1 MSTYFSLIPSGI
13 LEKKDLSDGSK
24 LTYALILGLSN
35 KYGYCFAT
43 NTYLSESRNTSVSTI
58 QRQLAE
64 LKQHGCVV
72 IEFNSKNDRR
82 ITPVILASQFEK
94 VAKNSKNK
102 AYDVNREAIDEALN
116 TLWQG
121 IR

>member
-13 LEKKDLSDGSK
+13 MDKKDLSDGSK

-35 KYGYCFAT
+35 RFGYSFAS
-43 NTYLSESRNTSVSTI
+43 NSYLSEQRSVSVSTI

-64 LKQHGCVV
+64 LKNKGCITV
-72 IEFNSKNDRR
+72 EFNVKHDRR

-94 VAKNSKNK
+94 VSKNSKNK
-102 AYDVNREAIDEALN
+102 QYDVNRDQMEDALN
-116 TLWQG
+116 TLWRQMN
-121 IR
+121 

>member
-13 LEKKDLSDGSK
+13 MDKKDLSDGAK

-35 KYGYCFAT
+35 KYGYCFA
-43 NTYLSESRNTSVSTI
+43 NNKYLSENRNSSLSTI

-64 LKQHGCVV
+64 LKHHGCITVEV
-72 IEFNSKNDRR
+72 NDKNDRR
-82 ITPVILASQFEK
+82 ITPIILASQFEK

-102 AYDVNREAIDEALN
+102 AYDINRDAIDDALN
-116 TLWQG
+116 LLWRQMN
-121 IR
+121 

>member
-13 LEKKDLSDGSK
+13 MDKKELSDGSK

-35 KYGYCFAT
+35 RFGYSFA
-43 NTYLSESRNTSVSTI
+43 NNSYLSDNRNVSVSTI

-64 LKQHGCVV
+64 LKNHGCITV
-72 IEFNSKNDRR
+72 EFNAQHDRR

-102 AYDVNREAIDEALN
+102 AYDVNRDKIEDAMN
-116 TLWQG
+116 TLWRQMN
-121 IR
+121 